1 VRDLDRI
8 REVREYRVTGPQAL
22 TVGVSLLLLVSAIFV
37 VGYQLGRL
45 NTPADAELM
54 APIGA
59 ADLQDP
65 GAVLAEMMARRTDE
79 AALSAAAPP
88 VEPRLRVS
96 DDTASPPPTGLVAT
110 DVAALPEDTEIAPRE
125 PALAVVDTTPE
136 PTPEPAPTPDPTP
149 EPVPELV
156 EVSAGGDAPAGGE
169 ARTVVEVVA
178 VVEDPT
184 PAPPAAEAAG
194 PSLPVAPAGRG
205 YTVQVG
211 AYETEAEAAE
221 TVAVLQQ
228 QGLPVFHVEAVVNGK
243 TWHRVRVGIHP
254 SRAAAEEAAEALS
267 AATPFP
273 PFVTTQP

>member
-1 VRDLDRI
+1 MRDLDRI

-88 VEPRLRVS
+88 AEPRLRVS
-96 DDTASPPPTGLVAT
+96 DDTAAPPPSGLVAT
-110 DVAALPEDTEIAPRE
+110 DVAALPEDTEIAPRA

-136 PTPEPAPTPDPTP
+136 PTEPVPEPEPTP

-156 EVSAGGDAPAGGE
+156 EVSAGGDAPNVA
-169 ARTVVEVVA
+169 EVVA

-194 PSLPVAPAGRG
+194 SSLPAAPAGRG

-211 AYETEAEAAE
+211 AYETQAEAAE
-221 TVAVLQQ
+221 TVAVLQK